1 MTGVARASY
10 RTPTLVDMKFTI
22 FVENFLVFIIIN
34 FGGFLCII
42 FRDFV
47 EPLTFTNLNP
57 IWRMKKK
64 ILSSYKKY
72 MHYCIIQAIPWNFTP
87 KNLQNIENHQNWP
100 CMIIPGKEIQMSTNT
115 YFTNWQSIT
124 CIPTIT

>member
-34 FGGFLCII
+34 FGVFLRII

-47 EPLTFTNLNP
+47 EPLTFTTFKSY
-57 IWRMKKK
+57 MKNE
-64 ILSSYKKY
+64 KKY
-72 MHYCIIQAIPWNFTP
+72 SFIIQKVHALLHHTGNSMKFHP
-87 KNLQNIENHQNWP
+87 
-100 CMIIPGKEIQMSTNT
+100 
-115 YFTNWQSIT
+115 
-124 CIPTIT
+124 